1 MRVNKHLTMEQIFPL
16 MLTGVVAFNVLRVL
30 PVSDP
35 RIIGVL
41 LVGYVFQGRFL
52 YSICFT
58 DANDVLVQASGF
70 S

>member
-1 MRVNKHLTMEQIFPL
+1 MRVNKPLTMEQIFPL

-41 LVGYVFQGRFL
+41 LVGYVFQGR
-52 YSICFT
+52 
-58 DANDVLVQASGF
+58 
-70 S
+70 